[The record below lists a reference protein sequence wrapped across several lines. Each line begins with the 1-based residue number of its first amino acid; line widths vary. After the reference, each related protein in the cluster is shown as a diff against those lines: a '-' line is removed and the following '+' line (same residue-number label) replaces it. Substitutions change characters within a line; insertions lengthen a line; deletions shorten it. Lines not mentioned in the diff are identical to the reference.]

1 MANKYQSKKQ
11 KTLIIKLVL
20 ILVLGAICAV
30 SLLFANP
37 IEKALKIGDY
47 KKVNSAEAE
56 VVAEC
61 GLKVHYIDVGQGDAT
76 LIELPDNTT
85 MLIDAGTPDTGLI
98 EKLISYLKND
108 AKITKINYLILTH
121 SDDDHSGGMQAV
133 LDEFCVQNIYRPFQV
148 ACKATKIDGKNY
160 PLEAILE
167 EDLSTYCIYDSESP
181 KTNKNDWETS
191 RAYNVSFQNFVKG
204 IYSEKWEDNSDA
216 VVTVSYSGL
225 TITSTNAS
233 VDFTFEFFEPQTL
246 KDNVNQ
252 PKLIIGAE
260 SKTQG
265 YEVKSYNTTD
275 SYKNNASPIM
285 LLEYKDKSFVFT
297 GDAEKEVENDF
308 LNDYKTDA
316 ATLARFTDVDF
327 YKAGHHGSSTSSTE
341 KFLKL
346 LNPTYTVCSCG
357 ENNSYH
363 HPSEAFLKRWE
374 AQVATQGTNRV
385 QEEPFITFKNKT
397 IMAGVSDSGDLV
409 YAVGIETG
417 IFTIRWWYIASGVF
431 IIGSVIIIMIKVH
444 KNSPVKTAKSAV
456 RSTKTAKKV
465 YNNFKNWK

>member
-1 MANKYQSKKQ
+1 MANKYESKKQ
-11 KTLIIKLVL
+11 KTLITKLVL
-20 ILVLGAICAV
+20 ILVLGVICAV
-30 SLLFANP
+30 SLIFTNP

-47 KKVNSAEAE
+47 KKVNSADAS
-56 VVAEC
+56 VVEEC
-61 GLKVHYIDVGQGDAT
+61 DLKVHYIDIGQGDAT

-85 MLIDAGTPDTGLI
+85 MLIDAGTPDSTLI
-98 EKLISYLKND
+98 EKLINYLKND

-121 SDDDHSGGMQAV
+121 SDDDHSGGMKAV
-133 LDEFCVQNIYRPFQV
+133 LDEFSVQNIYRPFQV
-148 ACKATKIDGKNY
+148 ACEPIKVNGTNY
-160 PLEAILE
+160 PLKPIEK
-167 EDLSTYCIYDSESP
+167 EDLKLYCPYDKDNPVTDRNE
-181 KTNKNDWETS
+181 WQTS
-191 RAYNVSFQNFVKG
+191 RAYNEAFRNFVQCA
-204 IYSEKWEDNSDA
+204 YSEKWDNTNDA

-225 TITSTNAS
+225 TINSTDAS

-246 KDNVNQ
+246 KDNMNQ
-252 PKLIIGAE
+252 PKLISSEAG
-260 SKTQG
+260 KTHG
-265 YEVKSYNTTD
+265 YEVRSYNNTA

-285 LLEYKDKSFVFT
+285 LLEYKEKSFVFT

-308 LNDYKTDA
+308 LKDYKTDT
-316 ATLARFTDVDF
+316 ATLARFSNVDF

-341 KFLKL
+341 KFLEL

-374 AQVATQGTNRV
+374 AQMAKQGTARV
-385 QEEPFITFKNKT
+385 QSEPFITFKNKT
-397 IMAGVSDSGDLV
+397 IMAGVNKSGDLV

-417 IFTIRWWYIASGVF
+417 IFTIRWWYIAGGVF

-456 RSTKTAKKV
+456 RSTQTAKKV
-465 YNNFKNWK
+465 YNNFKKWK